1 MGKKKEKCKYKL
13 EKYFLKHNKN
23 RENAYDK
30 DVKIL
35 NQQNDEAYD
44 EYSEEMRQYESDL
57 QSYTQKQ
64 AELKKLYDETL
75 KDFDKADLEVKQD
88 KTLPDEYKN
97 PEIVLKIISYFK
109 NNQASSVNE
118 AIRLYEDEI
127 NRELFS
133 KK

>member
-1 MGKKKEKCKYKL
+1 L

-75 KDFDKADLEVKQD
+75 KDFDKADLEVKHD

-133 KK
+133 KE

>member
-1 MGKKKEKCKYKL
+1 L
-13 EKYFLKHNKN
+13 EKYFSKHNKN

-97 PEIVLKIISYFK
+97 PESVLKIISYFK
-109 NNQASSVNE
+109 NNQASSVTE

-133 KK
+133 KE